1 MTEIKGISVDEWKKK
16 ICEETERLRPQ
27 LIQLS
32 HSIHDEPEIGFQ
44 EFKSSAKI
52 CDFLEKQGF
61 ETERGYCDL
70 PTSFKAVKKG
80 SGKGP
85 VVAFL
90 AEYDALKDIGHA
102 CGHHMQGPS
111 VIGAALALKDTCK
124 EQSYKIVV
132 YGTPA
137 EETIGG
143 KIIMQ
148 EKGCFQDIDIALM
161 MHAAPTTCV
170 DLRCMALECFYV
182 NFHGVESHAAM
193 SPDKGKSA
201 FDAALL
207 SFQGIEFLREHV
219 KEDSRMHYTVLDAGG
234 PSNIVPGRTR
244 AEYTLRSYSTDYL
257 ENVIVPRFYDII
269 KGACLMTGTTY
280 DIERS
285 YPFKAKIPCITLNDL
300 IMENARQFDAP
311 QITGPREK
319 TGSTD
324 FGNVMYDVPG
334 CCIRTA
340 FVPEGT
346 SAHSKEYL
354 DAGKTDK
361 AHAALRSG
369 SEILAGTCVDILENP
384 ELLQKIKE
392 EFQERKKKEQLMK

>member
-1 MTEIKGISVDEWKKK
+1 MKKEHIKHALEAYLPEMTAMADQIYDLAEPGMEEFQSSKLLADYLQNHGFTVEMGIA
-16 ICEETERLRPQ
+16 
-27 LIQLS
+27 
-32 HSIHDEPEIGFQ
+32 G
-44 EFKSSAKI
+44 
-52 CDFLEKQGF
+52 
-61 ETERGYCDL
+61 L
-70 PTSFKAVKKG
+70 PTAFRAVYEQGEGGPSFG
-80 SGKGP
+80 
-85 VVAFL
+85 FL

-111 VIGAALALKDTCK
+111 VIGAALALKDICK

-300 IMENARQFDAP
+300 IMENAGQFDAP

-369 SEILAGTCVDILENP
+369 SEILAGICVDILENP

>member
-1 MTEIKGISVDEWKKK
+1 MKKEHIKHALEAYLPELTAMADQIYDLAEPGMEEFQSSKLLADYLQNHGFTVEMGIA
-16 ICEETERLRPQ
+16 
-27 LIQLS
+27 
-32 HSIHDEPEIGFQ
+32 G
-44 EFKSSAKI
+44 
-52 CDFLEKQGF
+52 
-61 ETERGYCDL
+61 L
-70 PTSFKAVKKG
+70 PTAFRAVYEQGEGGPSFG
-80 SGKGP
+80 
-85 VVAFL
+85 FL

-111 VIGAALALKDTCK
+111 VIGAALALKDICK

-300 IMENARQFDAP
+300 IMENAGQFDAP

-334 CCIRTA
+334 CCIRIA

-369 SEILAGTCVDILENP
+369 SEILAATCVDILENP

>member
-1 MTEIKGISVDEWKKK
+1 MKKEHIKQALEAYLPELTAMADQIYDLAEPGM
-16 ICEETERLRPQ
+16 EEFQSSKLLADYLQNHGFTV
-27 LIQLS
+27 
-32 HSIHDEPEIGFQ
+32 EIGI
-44 EFKSSAKI
+44 A
-52 CDFLEKQGF
+52 G
-61 ETERGYCDL
+61 L
-70 PTSFKAVKKG
+70 PTAFRAVYEQGEGGPSFG
-80 SGKGP
+80 
-85 VVAFL
+85 FL

-285 YPFKAKIPCITLNDL
+285 YPFKAKIPCIALNDL

-311 QITGPREK
+311 QITEPREK

>member
-1 MTEIKGISVDEWKKK
+1 MKKEHITYALEAYLPELTAMADQIYDLAEPGMEEFQSSKLLADYLQNHGFTVEMGIA
-16 ICEETERLRPQ
+16 
-27 LIQLS
+27 
-32 HSIHDEPEIGFQ
+32 G
-44 EFKSSAKI
+44 
-52 CDFLEKQGF
+52 
-61 ETERGYCDL
+61 L
-70 PTSFKAVKKG
+70 PTAFRAVYEQGEGGPSFG
-80 SGKGP
+80 
-85 VVAFL
+85 FL

-111 VIGAALALKDTCK
+111 VIGAALALKDICK

-311 QITGPREK
+311 QNTGPREK

-369 SEILAGTCVDILENP
+369 SEILAATCVDILENP

>member
-1 MTEIKGISVDEWKKK
+1 MKKEHIKHALEAYLPELTAMADQIYDLAEPGMEEFQSSKLLADYLQNHGFTVEMGIA
-16 ICEETERLRPQ
+16 
-27 LIQLS
+27 
-32 HSIHDEPEIGFQ
+32 G
-44 EFKSSAKI
+44 
-52 CDFLEKQGF
+52 
-61 ETERGYCDL
+61 L
-70 PTSFKAVKKG
+70 PTAFRAVYEQGEGGPSFG
-80 SGKGP
+80 
-85 VVAFL
+85 FL

-111 VIGAALALKDTCK
+111 VIGAALALKDICQ

-300 IMENARQFDAP
+300 IMENAGQFDAP

>member
-1 MTEIKGISVDEWKKK
+1 MKKEHIKHALEAYLPELTAMADQIYDLAEPGMEEFQSSKLLADYLQNHGFTVEMGIA
-16 ICEETERLRPQ
+16 
-27 LIQLS
+27 
-32 HSIHDEPEIGFQ
+32 G
-44 EFKSSAKI
+44 
-52 CDFLEKQGF
+52 
-61 ETERGYCDL
+61 L
-70 PTSFKAVKKG
+70 PTAFRAVYEQGEGGPSFG
-80 SGKGP
+80 
-85 VVAFL
+85 FL

-111 VIGAALALKDTCK
+111 VIGAALALKDICK

-257 ENVIVPRFYDII
+257 EHVIVPRFYDII

-300 IMENARQFDAP
+300 IMENAGQFDAP

>member
-1 MTEIKGISVDEWKKK
+1 MKKEHIKHALEAYLPELTAMADEIYDLAEPGMEEFQSSKLLADYLQNHGFTVEMGIA
-16 ICEETERLRPQ
+16 
-27 LIQLS
+27 
-32 HSIHDEPEIGFQ
+32 G
-44 EFKSSAKI
+44 
-52 CDFLEKQGF
+52 
-61 ETERGYCDL
+61 L
-70 PTSFKAVKKG
+70 PTAFRAVYEQGEGGPSFG
-80 SGKGP
+80 
-85 VVAFL
+85 FL

-111 VIGAALALKDTCK
+111 VIGAALALKDICK

-300 IMENARQFDAP
+300 IMENAGQFDAP

>member
-1 MTEIKGISVDEWKKK
+1 MKKEHIKHALEAYLPEMTAMADQIYDLAEPGMEEFQSSKLLADYLQNHGFTVEMGIA
-16 ICEETERLRPQ
+16 
-27 LIQLS
+27 
-32 HSIHDEPEIGFQ
+32 G
-44 EFKSSAKI
+44 
-52 CDFLEKQGF
+52 
-61 ETERGYCDL
+61 L
-70 PTSFKAVKKG
+70 PTAFRAVYEQGEGGPSFG
-80 SGKGP
+80 C
-85 VVAFL
+85 L

-111 VIGAALALKDTCK
+111 VIGAALALKDICK

-257 ENVIVPRFYDII
+257 EKVIVPRFYDII

-300 IMENARQFDAP
+300 IMENAGQFDAP

>member
-1 MTEIKGISVDEWKKK
+1 MKKEHIKHALEAYLPELTAMADQIYDLAEPGMEEFQSSKWLADYLQNHGFTVEMGIA
-16 ICEETERLRPQ
+16 
-27 LIQLS
+27 
-32 HSIHDEPEIGFQ
+32 G
-44 EFKSSAKI
+44 
-52 CDFLEKQGF
+52 
-61 ETERGYCDL
+61 L
-70 PTSFKAVKKG
+70 PTAFRAVYEQGEGGPSFG
-80 SGKGP
+80 
-85 VVAFL
+85 FL

-111 VIGAALALKDTCK
+111 VIGAALALKDICK

-300 IMENARQFDAP
+300 IMENAGQFDAP

>member
-1 MTEIKGISVDEWKKK
+1 MKKEHIKQALEAYLPELTAMADQIYDLAEPGMEEFQSSKLLADYLQNHGFTVEMGIA
-16 ICEETERLRPQ
+16 
-27 LIQLS
+27 
-32 HSIHDEPEIGFQ
+32 G
-44 EFKSSAKI
+44 
-52 CDFLEKQGF
+52 
-61 ETERGYCDL
+61 L
-70 PTSFKAVKKG
+70 PTAFRAVYEQGEVGPSFG
-80 SGKGP
+80 
-85 VVAFL
+85 FL

-300 IMENARQFDAP
+300 IMENASQFDAP

>member
-1 MTEIKGISVDEWKKK
+1 MKKEHIKHALEAYLPELTAMADQIYDLAEAGMEEFQSSKLLADYLQNHGFTVEMGIA
-16 ICEETERLRPQ
+16 
-27 LIQLS
+27 
-32 HSIHDEPEIGFQ
+32 G
-44 EFKSSAKI
+44 
-52 CDFLEKQGF
+52 
-61 ETERGYCDL
+61 L
-70 PTSFKAVKKG
+70 PTAFRAVYEQGEGGPSFG
-80 SGKGP
+80 
-85 VVAFL
+85 FL

-111 VIGAALALKDTCK
+111 VIGAALALKDICK
-124 EQSYKIVV
+124 KQSYKIVV

-219 KEDSRMHYTVLDAGG
+219 NEDSRMHYTVLDAGG

-300 IMENARQFDAP
+300 IMENAGQFDAP

>member
-1 MTEIKGISVDEWKKK
+1 MKKEHIKHALEAYLPELTAMADQIYDLAEPGMEEFQASKLLADYLQNHGFTVEMGIA
-16 ICEETERLRPQ
+16 
-27 LIQLS
+27 
-32 HSIHDEPEIGFQ
+32 G
-44 EFKSSAKI
+44 
-52 CDFLEKQGF
+52 
-61 ETERGYCDL
+61 L
-70 PTSFKAVKKG
+70 PTAFRAVYEQGEGGPSFG
-80 SGKGP
+80 
-85 VVAFL
+85 FL

-111 VIGAALALKDTCK
+111 VIGAALALKDICK

-257 ENVIVPRFYDII
+257 ENGIVPRFYDII

-300 IMENARQFDAP
+300 IMENAGQFDAP

>member
-1 MTEIKGISVDEWKKK
+1 MKKEHIKHALEAYLPELTAMADQIYDLAEPGMEEFQSSKLLADYLQNHGFTVEMGIA
-16 ICEETERLRPQ
+16 
-27 LIQLS
+27 
-32 HSIHDEPEIGFQ
+32 G
-44 EFKSSAKI
+44 
-52 CDFLEKQGF
+52 
-61 ETERGYCDL
+61 L
-70 PTSFKAVKKG
+70 PTAFRAVYEQGEGGPSFG
-80 SGKGP
+80 
-85 VVAFL
+85 FL

-111 VIGAALALKDTCK
+111 VIGAALALKDICK

-137 EETIGG
+137 EVTIGG

-234 PSNIVPGRTR
+234 PSNIVQGRTR
-244 AEYTLRSYSTDYL
+244 DEFNLRSYSTDYL

-300 IMENARQFDAP
+300 IMENAGQFDAP

>member
-1 MTEIKGISVDEWKKK
+1 MKKEHITYALEAYLPELTAMADQIYDLAEPGMEEFQSSKLLADYLQNHGFTVEMGIA
-16 ICEETERLRPQ
+16 
-27 LIQLS
+27 
-32 HSIHDEPEIGFQ
+32 G
-44 EFKSSAKI
+44 
-52 CDFLEKQGF
+52 
-61 ETERGYCDL
+61 L
-70 PTSFKAVKKG
+70 PTAFRAVYEQGEGGPSFG
-80 SGKGP
+80 
-85 VVAFL
+85 FL

-111 VIGAALALKDTCK
+111 VIGAALALKDICK

-234 PSNIVPGRTR
+234 PSNIIPGRTR

-300 IMENARQFDAP
+300 IMENAGQFDAP

-369 SEILAGTCVDILENP
+369 SEILAATCVDILENP

>member
-1 MTEIKGISVDEWKKK
+1 MKKEHIKHALEAYLPELTAMADQIYDLAEPGMEEFQSSKLLADYLQNHGFTVEMGIA
-16 ICEETERLRPQ
+16 
-27 LIQLS
+27 
-32 HSIHDEPEIGFQ
+32 G
-44 EFKSSAKI
+44 
-52 CDFLEKQGF
+52 
-61 ETERGYCDL
+61 L
-70 PTSFKAVKKG
+70 PTAFRAVYEQGEGGPSFG
-80 SGKGP
+80 
-85 VVAFL
+85 FL

-111 VIGAALALKDTCK
+111 VIGATLALKDICK

-193 SPDKGKSA
+193 GPDKGKSA
-201 FDAALL
+201 FDATLL

-300 IMENARQFDAP
+300 IMENAGQFDAP

>member
-1 MTEIKGISVDEWKKK
+1 MKKEHIKHALEAYLPELTAMADQIYDLAEPGMEEFQSSKLLADYLQNHGFTVEMGIAG
-16 ICEETERLRPQ
+16 
-27 LIQLS
+27 LS
-32 HSIHDEPEIGFQ
+32 TAFRAVYE
-44 EFKSSAKI
+44 
-52 CDFLEKQGF
+52 QG
-61 ETERGYCDL
+61 EGG
-70 PTSFKAVKKG
+70 PSFG
-80 SGKGP
+80 
-85 VVAFL
+85 FL

-111 VIGAALALKDTCK
+111 VIGAALALKDICK

-300 IMENARQFDAP
+300 IMENAGQFDAP

>member
-1 MTEIKGISVDEWKKK
+1 MKKEHIKHALEAYLPELTAMADQIYDLAEPGMEEFQSSKLLADYLQNHGFTVEMGIA
-16 ICEETERLRPQ
+16 
-27 LIQLS
+27 
-32 HSIHDEPEIGFQ
+32 G
-44 EFKSSAKI
+44 
-52 CDFLEKQGF
+52 
-61 ETERGYCDL
+61 L
-70 PTSFKAVKKG
+70 PTAFRAVYEQGEGAPSFG
-80 SGKGP
+80 
-85 VVAFL
+85 FL

-111 VIGAALALKDTCK
+111 VIGAALALKDICK

-300 IMENARQFDAP
+300 IMENAGQFDAP

-392 EFQERKKKEQLMK
+392 EFQESKKKEQLMK

>member
-1 MTEIKGISVDEWKKK
+1 MKKEHITYALEAYLPELTAMADQIYDLAEPGMEEFQSSKLLADYLQNHGFTVEMGIA
-16 ICEETERLRPQ
+16 
-27 LIQLS
+27 
-32 HSIHDEPEIGFQ
+32 G
-44 EFKSSAKI
+44 
-52 CDFLEKQGF
+52 
-61 ETERGYCDL
+61 L
-70 PTSFKAVKKG
+70 PTAFRAVYEQGEGGPSFG
-80 SGKGP
+80 
-85 VVAFL
+85 FL

-111 VIGAALALKDTCK
+111 VIGAALALKDICK

-207 SFQGIEFLREHV
+207 SFQGIEFLREAV

-300 IMENARQFDAP
+300 IMENAGQFDAP

-369 SEILAGTCVDILENP
+369 SEILAATCVDILENP

>member
-1 MTEIKGISVDEWKKK
+1 MKKEHIKHALEAYLPELTAMADQIYDLAEPGMEEFQSSKLLADYLQNHGFTVEMGIA
-16 ICEETERLRPQ
+16 
-27 LIQLS
+27 
-32 HSIHDEPEIGFQ
+32 G
-44 EFKSSAKI
+44 
-52 CDFLEKQGF
+52 
-61 ETERGYCDL
+61 L
-70 PTSFKAVKKG
+70 PTAFRAVYEQGEGGPSFG
-80 SGKGP
+80 
-85 VVAFL
+85 FL

-111 VIGAALALKDTCK
+111 VIGAALALKDICK

-170 DLRCMALECFYV
+170 TVPDCFALRCWHSFE
-182 NFHGVESHAAM
+182 FHGVESHAAM

-257 ENVIVPRFYDII
+257 EKVIVPRFYDII

-300 IMENARQFDAP
+300 IMENAGQFDAP

>member
-1 MTEIKGISVDEWKKK
+1 MKKEHIKHALEAYLPELTAMADQIYDLAEPGMEEFQSSKLLADYLQNHGFTVEMGIA
-16 ICEETERLRPQ
+16 
-27 LIQLS
+27 
-32 HSIHDEPEIGFQ
+32 G
-44 EFKSSAKI
+44 
-52 CDFLEKQGF
+52 
-61 ETERGYCDL
+61 L
-70 PTSFKAVKKG
+70 PTAFRAVYEQGEGGPSFG
-80 SGKGP
+80 
-85 VVAFL
+85 FL

-111 VIGAALALKDTCK
+111 VIGAALALKDICK

-285 YPFKAKIPCITLNDL
+285 YPFKAKIPCIALNDL
-300 IMENARQFDAP
+300 IMENAGQFDAP

-392 EFQERKKKEQLMK
+392 EFQERKKKEKLMK

>member
-1 MTEIKGISVDEWKKK
+1 MKKEHIKHALEAYLPELTAMADQIYDLAEPGMEEFQSSKLLADYLQNHGFTVEMGIA
-16 ICEETERLRPQ
+16 
-27 LIQLS
+27 
-32 HSIHDEPEIGFQ
+32 G
-44 EFKSSAKI
+44 
-52 CDFLEKQGF
+52 
-61 ETERGYCDL
+61 L
-70 PTSFKAVKKG
+70 PTAFRSVYEQGEGGPSFG
-80 SGKGP
+80 
-85 VVAFL
+85 FL

-111 VIGAALALKDTCK
+111 VIGAALALKDICK

-300 IMENARQFDAP
+300 IMENAGQFDAP

>member
-1 MTEIKGISVDEWKKK
+1 MKKEHIKHALEAYLPELTAMADQIYDLAEPGMEEFQSSKLLADYLQNHGFTVEMGIA
-16 ICEETERLRPQ
+16 
-27 LIQLS
+27 
-32 HSIHDEPEIGFQ
+32 G
-44 EFKSSAKI
+44 
-52 CDFLEKQGF
+52 
-61 ETERGYCDL
+61 L
-70 PTSFKAVKKG
+70 PTAFRAVYEQGEGGPSFG
-80 SGKGP
+80 
-85 VVAFL
+85 FL

-111 VIGAALALKDTCK
+111 VIGAALALKDICK

-300 IMENARQFDAP
+300 IMENAGQFDAP

-369 SEILAGTCVDILENP
+369 SEILVGTCVDILENP

>member
-1 MTEIKGISVDEWKKK
+1 MKKEHITYALEAYLPELTAMADQIYDLAEPGMEEFQSSKLLADYLQNHGFTVEMGIA
-16 ICEETERLRPQ
+16 
-27 LIQLS
+27 
-32 HSIHDEPEIGFQ
+32 G
-44 EFKSSAKI
+44 
-52 CDFLEKQGF
+52 
-61 ETERGYCDL
+61 L
-70 PTSFKAVKKG
+70 PTAVRAVYEQGEGGPSFG
-80 SGKGP
+80 
-85 VVAFL
+85 FL

-111 VIGAALALKDTCK
+111 VIGAALALKDICK

-300 IMENARQFDAP
+300 IMENAGQFDAP

-369 SEILAGTCVDILENP
+369 SEILAATCVDILENP

>member
-1 MTEIKGISVDEWKKK
+1 MKKEHIKHALEAYLPELTAMADQIYDLAEPGMEEFQSSKLLADYLQNHGFTVEMGIA
-16 ICEETERLRPQ
+16 
-27 LIQLS
+27 
-32 HSIHDEPEIGFQ
+32 G
-44 EFKSSAKI
+44 
-52 CDFLEKQGF
+52 
-61 ETERGYCDL
+61 L
-70 PTSFKAVKKG
+70 PTAFRAVYEQGEGGPSFG
-80 SGKGP
+80 
-85 VVAFL
+85 FL

-111 VIGAALALKDTCK
+111 VIGAALALKDICK

-257 ENVIVPRFYDII
+257 EKVIVPRFYDII

-300 IMENARQFDAP
+300 IMENAGQFDAP

-369 SEILAGTCVDILENP
+369 SEILAATCVDILENP

>member
-1 MTEIKGISVDEWKKK
+1 MKKEHIKQALEAYLPELTAMADQIYDLAEPGMEEFQSSKLLADYLQNHGFTVEMGIA
-16 ICEETERLRPQ
+16 
-27 LIQLS
+27 
-32 HSIHDEPEIGFQ
+32 G
-44 EFKSSAKI
+44 
-52 CDFLEKQGF
+52 
-61 ETERGYCDL
+61 L
-70 PTSFKAVKKG
+70 PTAFRAVYEQGEGGPSFG
-80 SGKGP
+80 
-85 VVAFL
+85 FL

-111 VIGAALALKDTCK
+111 VIGAALALKDICK

-300 IMENARQFDAP
+300 IMENAGQFDAP

>member
-1 MTEIKGISVDEWKKK
+1 MKKEHIKHALEAYLPELTAMADQIYDLAEPGMEEFQSSKLLADYLQNHGFTVEMGIA
-16 ICEETERLRPQ
+16 
-27 LIQLS
+27 
-32 HSIHDEPEIGFQ
+32 G
-44 EFKSSAKI
+44 
-52 CDFLEKQGF
+52 
-61 ETERGYCDL
+61 L
-70 PTSFKAVKKG
+70 PTAFRAVYEQGEGGPSFG
-80 SGKGP
+80 
-85 VVAFL
+85 FL

-111 VIGAALALKDTCK
+111 VIGAALALKDICK

-148 EKGCFQDIDIALM
+148 EKGCFQDIDIALI

-300 IMENARQFDAP
+300 IMENAGQFDAP

>member
-1 MTEIKGISVDEWKKK
+1 MKNEHIRQALEAYLPELTAMADQIYDLAEPGMEEFQSSKLLADYLQNHGFTVEMGIA
-16 ICEETERLRPQ
+16 
-27 LIQLS
+27 
-32 HSIHDEPEIGFQ
+32 G
-44 EFKSSAKI
+44 
-52 CDFLEKQGF
+52 
-61 ETERGYCDL
+61 L
-70 PTSFKAVKKG
+70 PTAFRAVYEQGEGGPSFG
-80 SGKGP
+80 
-85 VVAFL
+85 FL

-111 VIGAALALKDTCK
+111 VIGAALALKDICK

-300 IMENARQFDAP
+300 IMENAGQFDAP

-346 SAHSKEYL
+346 SAHSREYL

-369 SEILAGTCVDILENP
+369 SEILAGTCVDILKNP

-392 EFQERKKKEQLMK
+392 EFQERKKKEQLME

>member
-1 MTEIKGISVDEWKKK
+1 MKKEHIKHALEAYLPELTAMADQIYDLAEPGMEEFQSSKLLADYLQNHGFTVEMGIA
-16 ICEETERLRPQ
+16 
-27 LIQLS
+27 
-32 HSIHDEPEIGFQ
+32 G
-44 EFKSSAKI
+44 
-52 CDFLEKQGF
+52 
-61 ETERGYCDL
+61 L
-70 PTSFKAVKKG
+70 PTAFRAVYEQGEGGPSFG
-80 SGKGP
+80 
-85 VVAFL
+85 FL

-111 VIGAALALKDTCK
+111 VIGAALALKDICK

-207 SFQGIEFLREHV
+207 SFQGIEFLRELV
-219 KEDSRMHYTVLDAGG
+219 KEDSRMHYSVLDAGG

-300 IMENARQFDAP
+300 IMENAGQFDAP

-392 EFQERKKKEQLMK
+392 EFQERKKKEKLMK